1 MIAFQWMICIL
12 VRASDKRITMEEEF
26 SDSEDEDGGRRDRSS
41 LSHKKIKRLKTD
53 NNEKKDAEKGRLC
66 LSLCYA
72 LCLPKKYL
80 LGCEL
85 KTLYFLTNVVKS
97 ICSPCL
103 ASEHAPVMVI
113 LFFVTMSYNLII
125 FICKVQDIIGLVS

>member
-1 MIAFQWMICIL
+1 MIVFRWMFCIL

-53 NNEKKDAEKGRLC
+53 NNEKRDAEKGRLC
-66 LSLCYA
+66 LSVCYA
-72 LCLPKKYL
+72 LYLPKKYL
-80 LGCEL
+80 LDCEI
-85 KTLYFLTNVVKS
+85 KTLYFLANVVKS
-97 ICSPCL
+97 IGSPCL

-113 LFFVTMSYNLII
+113 VFFVTKSYNLIF
-125 FICKVQDIIGLVS
+125 FICKVQDLIGLVS

>member
-1 MIAFQWMICIL
+1 MLYRNISSLERGGGGWGECRMIVFRWMFCIL

-53 NNEKKDAEKGRLC
+53 NNEKKDAEKGRFC

-72 LCLPKKYL
+72 LRLQK
-80 LGCEL
+80 
-85 KTLYFLTNVVKS
+85 NV
-97 ICSPCL
+97 
-103 ASEHAPVMVI
+103 
-113 LFFVTMSYNLII
+113 
-125 FICKVQDIIGLVS
+125 FIRSRL